1 MKKLSLTKSLYLLIL
16 SFFSIQL
23 YAQNVTMPAGASPA
37 ARVSQT
43 IGISTIEVTYGRP
56 SVKGREIWGSLVPYG
71 WNVQGFGLGHKAP
84 WRAGANEN
92 TTITFSHDAT
102 VEGQKVPAGTYG
114 LFFVI
119 NPDNTGEVIL
129 SKDYRSWGSFFYD
142 EKNDQLRAKIKVQET
157 TPTELL
163 TYDFINI
170 DNKSTDLVLKWE
182 KKQFPVKISFAV
194 DQIVLANAKEE
205 LKGPIG
211 FGWQGYAGAANYALQ
226 NKLELDQAL
235 VWIDK
240 ALTQN
245 QSFTTFNVK
254 AGLLEAKGQTAEAE
268 KFKKQ
273 AVEKATEA
281 ELNTYGYQLL
291 GQGNT
296 DKAIEIFLL
305 NTQKNPKS
313 ANTWDSLGE
322 AYAKKGDTKNAI
334 ASYKKSLNL
343 NPSEAVRISSE
354 TSLKRLGAM

>member
-1 MKKLSLTKSLYLLIL
+1 MKQLSLTKSVYLLIL

-23 YAQNVTMPAGASPA
+23 YAQNVTMPNGASPA
-37 ARVSQT
+37 AKVSQT
-43 IGISTIEVTYGRP
+43 IGISTIEISYSRP
-56 SVKGREIWGSLVPYG
+56 SVKGRPIWGALVPYG
-71 WNVQGFGLGHKAP
+71 WNVQAFGAGNKAP

-92 TTITFSHDAT
+92 TTIKFSHDAM

-114 LFFVI
+114 LFFTI

-142 EKNDQLRAKIKVQET
+142 EKNDQLRAKIKTQEIA
-157 TPTELL
+157 PTELL

-170 DNKSTDLVLKWE
+170 DKNSADLVLKWE
-182 KKQFPVKISFAV
+182 KKQFPVKISYAV
-194 DQIVLANAKEE
+194 DEIVLANAKDE
-205 LKGPIG
+205 LKGAIG

-226 NKLELDQAL
+226 NKTGTDQAM
-235 VWIDK
+235 VWIDR

-245 QSFTTFNVK
+245 QSFTTLNIK
-254 AGLLEAKGQTAEAE
+254 AGLLELKGQPAESE
-268 KFKKQ
+268 KLRKQ
-273 AVEKATEA
+273 AVDKATEN

-291 GQGNT
+291 GQDKT

-354 TSLKRLGAM
+354 TSLKKLGAM

>member
-1 MKKLSLTKSLYLLIL
+1 MKQLSFTKSLYLLIL
-16 SFFSIQL
+16 SLLSIQL
-23 YAQNVTMPAGASPA
+23 YAQNITLPAGASPA
-37 ARVSQT
+37 ANVSQT
-43 IGISTIEVTYGRP
+43 IGISTVEVSYGRP
-56 SVKGREIWGSLVPYG
+56 SVKGRQIWGSLVPYG
-71 WNVQGFGLGHKAP
+71 WNAQGFGFGNKAP

-92 TTITFSHDAT
+92 TTIKFSHEAT

-142 EKNDQLRAKIKVQET
+142 EKNDQLRAKIKIQET
-157 TPTELL
+157 APTELL
-163 TYDFINI
+163 TYDFINL
-170 DNKSTDLVLKWE
+170 DKNSADLVLKWE
-182 KKQFPVKISFAV
+182 KKQFPVKIAFAV
-194 DQIVLANAKEE
+194 DEIVMANAKEE

-211 FGWQGYAGAANYALQ
+211 FSWQGYTGAANYALQ
-226 NKLELDQAL
+226 NKVGMDQAMG
-235 VWIDK
+235 WIDK

-245 QSFTTFNVK
+245 QSFTTLNVK
-254 AGLLEAKGQTAEAE
+254 AGLLEAKGQTSEAE

-273 AVEKATEA
+273 AVDKATEA

-291 GQGNT
+291 GQGST

>member
-1 MKKLSLTKSLYLLIL
+1 MKQLSLLKSLYLLIL

-37 ARVSQT
+37 AKTSQT
-43 IGISTIEVTYGRP
+43 IGISTVEVSYGRP
-56 SVKGREIWGSLVPYG
+56 SVKGRPVWGTLVPYG
-71 WNVQGFGLGHKAP
+71 WNVQGFGFGNKAP

-92 TTITFSHDAT
+92 TTIKFSHEAT

-119 NPDNTGEVIL
+119 NQDNTGEVIL

-142 EKNDQLRAKIKVQET
+142 EKNDQLRAKIKLQEIAH
-157 TPTELL
+157 TEML
-163 TYDFINI
+163 TYDFINV
-170 DNKSTDLVLKWE
+170 DKNSADLVLRWE

-194 DQIVLANAKEE
+194 DEIVIANATEE

-226 NKLELDQAL
+226 NKVGMDQAL
-235 VWIDK
+235 IWIDK

-245 QSFTTFNVK
+245 QSFTTLNVK

-268 KFKKQ
+268 KFRKQ
-273 AVEKATEA
+273 AIDKATEA
-281 ELNTYGYQLL
+281 ELNAYGYQLL
-291 GQGNT
+291 GMDKT
-296 DKAIEIFLL
+296 DKAIEVFLL

-334 ASYKKSLNL
+334 ACYKKSLNL

-354 TSLKRLGAM
+354 TNLKKLGAM